1 MTNRSN
7 SRPGQQLGA
16 LKLAVAGGSLAAA
29 LLGTQLVARQE
40 MANTAVSA
48 PEPIVITVPIHLPA
62 GQQAAVGGGT
72 AVNTTNG
79 SSSGQTAQLS
89 LNLPPI
95 PQAAVPQINAP
106 SAPVQAAP
114 ITQTQ
119 SSR

>member
-7 SRPGQQLGA
+7 SRSGQQLGA

-40 MANTAVSA
+40 MANTAVST

-62 GQQAAVGGGT
+62 MQQTAVGGET
-72 AVNTTNG
+72 AVNTTA
-79 SSSGQTAQLS
+79 SSRQTAQLS

>member
-48 PEPIVITVPIHLPA
+48 PEPIVITVPIHSPA
-62 GQQAAVGGGT
+62 AQPAAVGGGT
-72 AVNTTNG
+72 AVNTTASG
-79 SSSGQTAQLS
+79 GQTTQLS